1 MTYKELLRICK
12 HIAVATVNEDC
23 SPHNTPLFYAVNEE
37 LTKIYFAS
45 RAESLHTINFVR
57 DGRAF
62 AALYDSN
69 EFNGGLY
76 LTITNGR
83 KVYDDDMKE
92 AVEVYRKQL
101 DKWDNT
107 ALKDDFYL
115 LEGGYNLY
123 VGDIKKI
130 ETYKNKVDENDKLIE
145 EWREEIDV
153 RK

>member
-1 MTYKELLRICK
+1 MKEMKILETVK
-12 HIAVATVNEDC
+12 HIALATVNDDG

-37 LTKIYFAS
+37 LKKIYFAS

-115 LEGGYNLY
+115 IEGGYNLY
-123 VGDIKKI
+123 VGDIKKLRPI
-130 ETYKNKVDENDKLIE
+130 KRTVIL
-145 EWREEIDV
+145 
-153 RK
+153 